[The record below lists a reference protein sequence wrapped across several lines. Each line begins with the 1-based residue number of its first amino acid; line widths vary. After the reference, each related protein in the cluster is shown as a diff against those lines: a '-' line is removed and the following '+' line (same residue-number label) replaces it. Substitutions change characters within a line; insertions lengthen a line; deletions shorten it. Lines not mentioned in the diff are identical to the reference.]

1 MGEAVPPVT
10 TWLVRHG
17 QSVVNAGLPTE
28 GHDDVALT
36 ELGWQQACAV
46 ARRVERRPDLLV
58 VSPFLRARATC
69 EPIQARWPATRRETW
84 PIQELTYLSPA
95 RCHGTTSA
103 TRRPMV
109 DAYWRRCD
117 PHYVDGSDSESF
129 SAFSNRLHDFHR
141 RLLALDCSYV
151 IAVGHGQFF
160 RAYMMGLTDGFTV
173 TPEWMARY
181 RAVETGSPIANCE
194 IIELNGETLNRA
206 RGAALA
212 ASSAQ
217 DEIGGDQKRD
227 EGQNPDLAP

>member
-1 MGEAVPPVT
+1 
-10 TWLVRHG
+10 
-17 QSVVNAGLPTE
+17 
-28 GHDDVALT
+28 VALT
-36 ELGWQQACAV
+36 ELGREQACAV
-46 ARRVERRPDLLV
+46 ARRVDRRPDLLI

-69 EPIQARWPATRRETW
+69 EPIQARWPATRSETW

-95 RCHGTTSA
+95 RCNGTTSA

-129 SAFSNRLHDFHR
+129 SAFSNRLRDFHQ
-141 RLLALDCSYV
+141 RLLALDCAYV

-160 RAYMMGLTDGFTV
+160 RAYTMCLTDGFTV

-181 RAVETGSPIANCE
+181 RKVEMGKPIANCE
-194 IIELNGETLNRA
+194 IIELSGE
-206 RGAALA
+206 ALGRA

-217 DEIGGDQKRD
+217 DEIGGYQKRD
-227 EGQNPDLAP
+227 EGENPDLAP